1 MILIHIAM
9 ALTGG
14 IVIGVVLFFLTIELP
29 RIIKRKMQ

>member
-9 ALTGG
+9 ALAGG
-14 IVIGVVLFFLTIELP
+14 IVIGVAFSFVTIELP